1 MNWRVQFPSGEASSV
16 QLRQDV
22 GSNAAGL
29 SEISQ
34 FLKDGEEFKDE
45 KTLDKEKETCPQA
58 NLIDLDYSKKTQCP
72 KVREGLQCL

>member
-1 MNWRVQFPSGEASSV
+1 MMNWRVQFPSGEASSV

-34 FLKDGEEFKDE
+34 FLKDGK
-45 KTLDKEKETCPQA
+45 
-58 NLIDLDYSKKTQCP
+58 
-72 KVREGLQCL
+72 